1 MRKLLL
7 LVCLAVGLVLAATP
21 AQAATTVENHFPV
34 EFTVDVCGD
43 TITLSGTE
51 LGVFTSQPLGQEG
64 YLATFHLNTQGLTGT
79 SSSGTTYHGT
89 TVITGAFVLT
99 PTGGSTFTSVNAFN
113 IVGTSGAPLYALEVT
128 FHITMS
134 PTGEITADVNN
145 AHVVDCV

>member
-7 LVCLAVGLVLAATP
+7 FVCLAVGLVLPATP
-21 AQAATTVENHFPV
+21 ALAATRVENHFPV
-34 EFTVDVCGD
+34 EFTLNVCGD

-51 LGVFTSQPLGQEG
+51 LGVFTAQPLGSEG
-64 YLATFHLNTQGLTGT
+64 YLSTFHLNTQGLTGT
-79 SSSGTTYHGT
+79 SSSGATYHGT
-89 TVITGAFVLT
+89 TVLTGAFVLT

-113 IVGTSGAPLYALEVT
+113 IVGTGGAPLYAVEVT

-134 PTGEITADVNN
+134 PTGEITAYVDN